1 LLIYLEDM
9 GHDDCLVK
17 EEVRVSCQGSVA
29 SGAGSR
35 IYLVELKL
43 PGPLVAGDKVERRE
57 K

>member
-1 LLIYLEDM
+1 M